1 MDFTERHAL
10 ERRDS
15 PVRLE
20 IHKVGPRVTRDM
32 TRFLQSGRRRDI
44 CVLLAD
50 EPRQAQAL
58 KSRLE
63 SVYDVRIDPKS
74 FYGAL
79 DTLVDGGHLELR
91 ESGIHD
97 EYLLSDAGR
106 AMLEAHVDWVRER
119 VGDGDG

>member
-1 MDFTERHAL
+1 MA
-10 ERRDS
+10 
-15 PVRLE
+15 
-20 IHKVGPRVTRDM
+20 KW
-32 TRFLQSGRRRDI
+32 LQSGRRRDLCLI
-44 CVLLAD
+44 LYD
-50 EPRQAQAL
+50 EGALHGQAL

-63 SVYDVRIDPKS
+63 SHYEERIDPKS